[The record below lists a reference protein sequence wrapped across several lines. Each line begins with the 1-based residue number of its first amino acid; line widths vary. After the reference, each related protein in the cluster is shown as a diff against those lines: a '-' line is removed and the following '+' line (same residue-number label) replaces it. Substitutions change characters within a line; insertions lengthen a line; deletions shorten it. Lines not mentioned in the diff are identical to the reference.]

1 MPFGKS
7 LNSQDL
13 HLHIKWDNTTLAK
26 SAVKI
31 GVLQQVTDTETD
43 TKNIA
48 EWDRALAL
56 ALGFHGEVVY
66 PCFRQGHRL
75 PPLCPLHTSH
85 SRKQTR
91 PRSDRDPKGEKSLA
105 LTNIIRIT
113 QAGSSLWTEVSQVD
127 IKH

>member
-13 HLHIKWDNTTLAK
+13 HLHIKWANTTLAK

-56 ALGFHGEVVY
+56 ALGFHGEVEV
-66 PCFRQGHRL
+66 RQGHRL

-91 PRSDRDPKGEKSLA
+91 PRSDRGPKGEKSLA
-105 LTNIIRIT
+105 LTNIIRTT
-113 QAGSSLWTEVSQVD
+113 QAGSSVWTEVSLVD